1 MKISANWLR
10 QYLSFSPSPEEISPL
25 LTDCGLEVESLETF
39 ESIKGGL
46 KGVVVGEVIERH
58 QHPNADRLSLTKV
71 DIGTGELLSIV
82 CGAPNV
88 AAGQKVLVATIGTTL
103 YPTSGES
110 FQIKESK
117 IRGEISQGMI
127 CAEDEIGT
135 GHSHEG
141 ILVLPAD
148 TKVGTPAAEIFGV
161 ATDQV
166 FEIGLTPNR
175 IDAASHFG
183 VARDL
188 SAVLYENDAVKLLKP
203 EVKTEFS
210 TSGHDIEVSVETPEA
225 VIRYSSIRIS
235 EITVA
240 ESPAWLKN
248 ALLSIGLRPINN
260 VVDITNYVLHET
272 GQPLHAFDA
281 QKIQGGKIVV
291 KTCAPGTVFTAL
303 DGSEHK
309 LTEQDLMIC
318 DAQRPLCMAGIYGGL
333 DSGVST
339 ATTEVFLECATF
351 HPVWVRKS
359 SRNHNLKTDSSFRFE
374 RGTDPLATIYTLQ
387 RAADLI
393 VSLAGGK
400 VHSGGTDYNPT
411 PASAV
416 KLFYRWADMDRLVG
430 EAIPREAAKK
440 ILDRLH
446 IYVSEETPEGL
457 HLEIPPFKVG
467 VDGSADV
474 TEEILRIYGYNR
486 IAIPA
491 QVRNSVSPAPKP
503 DPVQIKNRISDH
515 LCGIGF
521 MEALNNSLSPGELAA
536 FSPEGKEQAVKLAN
550 PLSSELDIL
559 RMSMIPALLENIAWN
574 KNRQQSDIQLFEWG
588 KVYFKQGEGYA
599 EKQRLALLMVGNDKP
614 EHWQGKPEKTGFYH
628 LKGVVQHVLEL
639 CGLDAS
645 QVNGVLVEDP
655 SFNQAWS
662 IRKGEKELVRIGNV
676 HNALLKRY
684 DVQGPVWFAECNWDL
699 LLRNFG
705 STKIQYREVSKF
717 PSVRRDLALLIDQSI
732 SYDQIEKIAYSAE
745 RKLLREV
752 NLFDVYQGDKLPQG
766 KKSYAVS
773 FMFRDEEQT
782 LTDKHIEKSMERLI
796 KALTEQLGAE
806 LR

>member
-25 LTDCGLEVESLETF
+25 LTDCGLEVESLESF

-46 KGVVVGEVIERH
+46 KGIVVGEVMDRQ

-71 DIGTGELLSIV
+71 DVGMGELLSIV

-103 YPTSGES
+103 YPISGES

-135 GHSHEG
+135 GHSHDG
-141 ILVLPAD
+141 ILVLPPE
-148 TKVGTPAAEIFGV
+148 TKVGMPAAEIFGV
-161 ATDQV
+161 STDQV

-188 SAVLYENDAVKLLKP
+188 SAVLYENNEVKLLKP
-203 EVKTEFS
+203 EVKSTFS
-210 TSGHDIEVSVETPEA
+210 SNGHDVQVSVETTEA
-225 VIRYSSIRIS
+225 VHRYSTIRIS
-235 EITVA
+235 EIQVA
-240 ESPAWLKN
+240 ESPMWLKN
-248 ALLSIGLRPINN
+248 ALTSIGLRPINN

-281 QKIQGGKIVV
+281 QEIQGGKIIV
-291 KTCAPGTVFTAL
+291 KTCLPGTVFTAL

-318 DAQRPLCMAGIYGGL
+318 DAQKPLCMAGIYGGI
-333 DSGVST
+333 DSGVTSLT
-339 ATTEVFLECATF
+339 SEILLECATF

-374 RGTDPLATIYTLQ
+374 RGTDPDATLYTLQ

-400 VHSGGTDYNPT
+400 LHQGGTDFYPT
-411 PASAV
+411 AAEPV

-430 EAIPREAAKK
+430 EAIPRDAAKK
-440 ILDRLH
+440 ILERLH
-446 IYVSEETPEGL
+446 IYVSEETVDGL

-467 VDGSADV
+467 VEGSADV

-486 IAIPA
+486 IAIPS

-536 FSPEGKEQAVKLAN
+536 FSPEGAEQAVKLAN

-574 KNRQQSDIQLFEWG
+574 KNRQQSDLQLFEWG

-599 EKQRLALLMVGNDKP
+599 EKQRLALLIYGNDKP
-614 EHWQGKPEKTGFYH
+614 EHWQGKQNKTDFYH
-628 LKGVVQHVLEL
+628 LKGVVQHILQL
-639 CGLDAS
+639 CGLDANLLS
-645 QVNGVLVEDP
+645 GVLVEDP
-655 SFNQAWS
+655 SYSQAWS
-662 IRKGEKELVRIGNV
+662 IRKGEKELARIGSV
-676 HNALLKRY
+676 HGALLKRF

-699 LLRNFG
+699 MLRNFG
-705 STKIQYREVSKF
+705 ATKIQYREVSKF

-732 SYDQIEKIAYSAE
+732 SYDQIERIAYSAE

-752 NLFDVYQGDKLPQG
+752 NLFDVYQGDKLPEG

-773 FMFRDEEQT
+773 FVFKDEEQT